1 MASSIKSFNININNK
16 IASFKKKII
25 VDSDKSIS
33 IRSFLI
39 GAISH
44 NISSVSNVLE
54 SEDVFSTIECLKKLG
69 VKIIKKDSGKY
80 LIYGKGLGSLQAKRH
95 TELNFGNSGTLAR
108 LLTGILTTT
117 PNIDVKI
124 RGDHSLNKRSMKKLI
139 ELMSEFGAFFF
150 PKNKIKFP
158 LRLIS
163 TSMPIGIKYKAG
175 VSAQLKS
182 AVILAGLNSYG
193 TTEILETERSRDHTE
208 NILQSNNDVIQI
220 SNDREKI
227 IKVFGKKYLEPLKIN
242 VSGDPSAAAFFTAL
256 TLLNDRSSLEIK
268 NVGLNPTRT
277 GFFNILRRQGANI
290 KVRNMKKENNETRG
304 DIFVKSSKLKP
315 IRASKEY
322 YVNT

>member
-108 LLTGILTTT
+108 LLIGILTTT

-150 PKNKIKFP
+150 
-158 LRLIS
+158 S
-163 TSMPIGIKYKAG
+163 
-175 VSAQLKS
+175 
-182 AVILAGLNSYG
+182 
-193 TTEILETERSRDHTE
+193 
-208 NILQSNNDVIQI
+208 
-220 SNDREKI
+220 
-227 IKVFGKKYLEPLKIN
+227 
-242 VSGDPSAAAFFTAL
+242 
-256 TLLNDRSSLEIK
+256 
-268 NVGLNPTRT
+268 
-277 GFFNILRRQGANI
+277 
-290 KVRNMKKENNETRG
+290 
-304 DIFVKSSKLKP
+304 
-315 IRASKEY
+315 
-322 YVNT
+322 